1 MENAIEIRN
10 LTKKF
15 GDFVAVNDISFD
27 VKKGEIFG
35 FLGPNGSGKTTVIR
49 MLIGLLSA
57 TSGSGNVLGYDI
69 MKENAE
75 IRKHTGYMSQKFSL
89 YDDITVEENLDF
101 YAGIY
106 GVADDQLAQRKREI
120 LEMADLVGKEK
131 LITGSLSGGWK
142 QRLALGCAIIHEP
155 EMLFLDEPTG
165 GVDPIA
171 RRQFWDIIYSL
182 SQKGVTVFVTTHY
195 MDEAEHCNTIGFFYY
210 GSVLLMDTP
219 LNMKNHVSGAAGDS
233 LSPGGGGSTAIGGS
247 TAVAKPSLE
256 DVFVYLVEQ
265 KTDEEDNYETE
276 P

>member
-131 LITGSLSGGWK
+131 LITGSLPEAGSRGWHWD
-142 QRLALGCAIIHEP
+142 AP
-155 EMLFLDEPTG
+155 SFMN
-165 GVDPIA
+165 
-171 RRQFWDIIYSL
+171 RRCCFSMSRQGAWTQ
-182 SQKGVTVFVTTHY
+182 SQ
-195 MDEAEHCNTIGFFYY
+195 
-210 GSVLLMDTP
+210 
-219 LNMKNHVSGAAGDS
+219 
-233 LSPGGGGSTAIGGS
+233 GGSSGT
-247 TAVAKPSLE
+247 
-256 DVFVYLVEQ
+256 
-265 KTDEEDNYETE
+265 
-276 P
+276 

>member
-155 EMLFLDEPTG
+155 DMLFLDEPTG

-171 RRQFWDIIYSL
+171 RRQFWDIIYRL

-210 GSVLLMDTP
+210 GNVLLMDTP
-219 LNMKNHVSGAAGDS
+219 LNMKNHVSGAAGGS
-233 LSPGGGGSTAIGGS
+233 LSPGGCGSAAIGGS

>member
-1 MENAIEIRN
+1 
-10 LTKKF
+10 
-15 GDFVAVNDISFD
+15 
-27 VKKGEIFG
+27 
-35 FLGPNGSGKTTVIR
+35 
-49 MLIGLLSA
+49 
-57 TSGSGNVLGYDI
+57 

-233 LSPGGGGSTAIGGS
+233 LSPGGGGSAAIGGS

-265 KTDEEDNYETE
+265 KTDEEDNHETE

>member
-233 LSPGGGGSTAIGGS
+233 LSPGGGGSAAIGGS
-247 TAVAKPSLE
+247 TAVSKPSLE

-265 KTDEEDNYETE
+265 KTDEEDNHETE

>member
-120 LEMADLVGKEK
+120 LEMANLVGKEK
-131 LITGSLSGGWK
+131 LITGSLSEG
-142 QRLALGCAIIHEP
+142 
-155 EMLFLDEPTG
+155 
-165 GVDPIA
+165 
-171 RRQFWDIIYSL
+171 
-182 SQKGVTVFVTTHY
+182 
-195 MDEAEHCNTIGFFYY
+195 
-210 GSVLLMDTP
+210 
-219 LNMKNHVSGAAGDS
+219 
-233 LSPGGGGSTAIGGS
+233 
-247 TAVAKPSLE
+247 
-256 DVFVYLVEQ
+256 
-265 KTDEEDNYETE
+265 
-276 P
+276 

>member
-155 EMLFLDEPTG
+155 
-165 GVDPIA
+165 
-171 RRQFWDIIYSL
+171 
-182 SQKGVTVFVTTHY
+182 
-195 MDEAEHCNTIGFFYY
+195 
-210 GSVLLMDTP
+210 
-219 LNMKNHVSGAAGDS
+219 
-233 LSPGGGGSTAIGGS
+233 
-247 TAVAKPSLE
+247 
-256 DVFVYLVEQ
+256 
-265 KTDEEDNYETE
+265 
-276 P
+276 